1 MNNKD
6 DMKFIEIIYI
16 YIYIYI
22 YIFTI
27 IIEFIEHK
35 LIVLL
40 FNYRC

>member
-16 YIYIYI
+16 YIYI
-22 YIFTI
+22 FTI
-27 IIEFIEHK
+27 IIEFIEHN

>member
-16 YIYIYI
+16 YIYI
-22 YIFTI
+22 FTI
-27 IIEFIEHK
+27 IIEFIEHT

>member
-6 DMKFIEIIYI
+6 DMKFIEI
-16 YIYIYI
+16 IYIYI

>member
-16 YIYIYI
+16 YI
-22 YIFTI
+22 FTI
-27 IIEFIEHK
+27 IIECIEHK

>member
-6 DMKFIEIIYI
+6 DMQFIEI
-16 YIYIYI
+16 IYI